1 MDLFL
6 TKIDTMIRD
15 IIFSKN
21 MYLSE
26 LVAISQ
32 WLPKDNGRYKNYH

>member
-21 MYLSE
+21 MYLGE
-26 LVAISQ
+26 LVAI
-32 WLPKDNGRYKNYH
+32 